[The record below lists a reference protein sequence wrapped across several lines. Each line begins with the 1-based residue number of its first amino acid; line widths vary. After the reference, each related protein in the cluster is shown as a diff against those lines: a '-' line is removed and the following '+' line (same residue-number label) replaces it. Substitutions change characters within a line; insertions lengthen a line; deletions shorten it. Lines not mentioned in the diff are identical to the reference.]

1 MDPEP
6 QLTDFY
12 TPSNDQKDREI
23 AFIVLGVAATGLEAY
38 KISKKS
44 AE

>member
-12 TPSNDQKDREI
+12 MPSGDQKDSEI
-23 AFIVLGVAATGLEAY
+23 AFVVLGMAATGLVAY
-38 KISKKS
+38 KLAK
-44 AE
+44 